1 MILDERGKSMK
12 KNDWILAG
20 VIVVSAVAIL
30 LFQFTRGDSGAGEV
44 TVTVDGEL
52 FGTYSLAEDQS
63 VDIGGTNRLIIRDG
77 TAQMEWADCPDQV
90 CVDHSAIS
98 REGESMICLPNQV
111 VVSVESG
118 EEAEMDGMGR

>member
-1 MILDERGKSMK
+1 MILDERGNGMK

-20 VIVVSAVAIL
+20 VIVVTAAAIL
-30 LFQFTRGDSGAGEV
+30 LFQFTRGDSGAGAAAV
-44 TVTVDGEL
+44 TVNGDT
-52 FGTYSLAEDQS
+52 FGTYSLAEDQT

-98 REGESMICLPNQV
+98 REGESIICLPNQV
-111 VVSVESG
+111 VVSIEG
-118 EEAEMDGMGR
+118 GKQADLDGVAQ

>member
-1 MILDERGKSMK
+1 MILDERGNGMK

-20 VIVVSAVAIL
+20 VIVVAAAAIL

-44 TVTVDGEL
+44 TVTADGET
-52 FGTYSLAEDQS
+52 FGIYSLAEDQT

-98 REGESMICLPNQV
+98 REGESIICLPNQV
-111 VVSVESG
+111 VVSIEG
-118 EEAEMDGMGR
+118 GKQADLDGVAQ

>member
-1 MILDERGKSMK
+1 MK

-20 VIVVSAVAIL
+20 MIIVIAAAIL
-30 LFQFTRGDSGAGEV
+30 LFQLTRGDGGAGEV
-44 TVTVDGEL
+44 IVTVDGET
-52 FGTYSLAEDQS
+52 FGTYSLAENQT
-63 VDIGGTNRLIIRDG
+63 VDMGGTNRLIIQDG

-98 REGESMICLPNQV
+98 REGESIICLPNQV

-118 EEAEMDGMGR
+118 EEAELDGVVR

>member
-1 MILDERGKSMK
+1 MILDERGNGMK

-20 VIVVSAVAIL
+20 VIVVIAAAIL

-44 TVTVDGEL
+44 AVTVDGEI
-52 FGTYSLAEDQS
+52 FGTYSLAEDQT

-77 TAQMEWADCPDQV
+77 TAQLEWADCPDQV

-98 REGESMICLPNQV
+98 REGESIICLPNQV
-111 VVSVESG
+111 VVSIEG
-118 EEAEMDGMGR
+118 GKQADLDGVAQ